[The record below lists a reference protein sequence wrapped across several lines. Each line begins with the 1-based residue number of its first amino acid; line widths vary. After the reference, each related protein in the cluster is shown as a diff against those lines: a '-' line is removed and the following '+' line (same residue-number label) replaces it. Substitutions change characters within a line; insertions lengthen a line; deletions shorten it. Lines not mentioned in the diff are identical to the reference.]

1 MNNVSIEQ
9 FEECLNYGFDRKGL
23 DNILQE
29 VKVLTPIPVP
39 CDILTQKVIYGIGK
53 LRAKYN
59 EESLSKSHNND
70 WDDKTSIQTH
80 IEGVFGE
87 YCYEVLSGTPM
98 DKSIGRRNPYDFKHG
113 NIEVDVKCSEKGNYL
128 YVKKKRLIGH
138 THDEYWYTL
147 VKGDPKKYTGEFVGC
162 ITGKEFFDI
171 CKPYPKNPESLSVRA
186 DQLRPMSELYD
197 RLKKGGH
204 LNGQGVW
211 V

>member
-1 MNNVSIEQ
+1 MENISIEQ
-9 FEECLNYGFDRKGL
+9 FEEFLNYGFSREGL
-23 DNILQE
+23 DAILKE
-29 VKVLTPIPVP
+29 VKVLTSIPVP
-39 CDILTQKVIYGIGK
+39 CDILTQQVIYGIGK

-70 WDDKTSIQTH
+70 WTTTIPSH
-80 IEGVFGE
+80 ISGAFGE

-138 THDEYWYTL
+138 EHDDYLYTL
-147 VKGDPKKYTGEFVGC
+147 VKGNPEKYTGEFVGC
-162 ITGKEFFDI
+162 ITGKEFSDI
-171 CKPYPKNPESLSVRA
+171 CKPYPINPNSLSVKV

-211 V
+211 K